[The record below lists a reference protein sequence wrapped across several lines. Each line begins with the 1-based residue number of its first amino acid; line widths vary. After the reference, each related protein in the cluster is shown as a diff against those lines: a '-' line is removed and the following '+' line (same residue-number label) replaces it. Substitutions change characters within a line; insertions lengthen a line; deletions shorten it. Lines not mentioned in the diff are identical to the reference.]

1 MAHVSVTIN
10 GRQYRMACDDGQE
23 HHLARL
29 AHEIDQRIARV
40 RTTFGEI
47 GDMRLTVMAALI
59 VADELSEANQRMH
72 QVEAE
77 LKLLQSVRATADQF
91 GTVEADIAAAFNT
104 AADRLEKAIR
114 LLAPGSNGQAP
125 NEREE
130 SE

>member
-29 AHEIDQRIARV
+29 AHDLDQRIAHL

-59 VADELSEANQRMH
+59 LADDLSDAQKRMH
-72 QVEAE
+72 RVEEELNVLQAARASAADRSESAEAE
-77 LKLLQSVRATADQF
+77 L
-91 GTVEADIAAAFNT
+91 AAAFNS
-104 AADRLEKAIR
+104 AAERIEKAAR
-114 LLAPGSNGQAP
+114 LIGQTTDEHHVAIG
-125 NEREE
+125 
-130 SE
+130 

>member
-29 AHEIDQRIARV
+29 AHDLDQRIAHL

-59 VADELSEANQRMH
+59 LADELSEARQRMH
-72 QVEAE
+72 RVEEE
-77 LKLLQSVRATADQF
+77 LTGLQQARAAVADRSA
-91 GTVEADIAAAFNT
+91 TTEADLAAAFNS
-104 AADRLEKAIR
+104 AAERIEKAAR
-114 LLAPGSNGQAP
+114 LLGQASDGP
-125 NEREE
+125 HVAIG
-130 SE
+130 